1 MPEEAKQKKSRKF
14 AVGYDRPEGSS
25 FPELIAPYLSALK
38 EVYFSWPGMIS
49 GRALRED
56 RSVDKEKEIL
66 LSDLHQ
72 CRANG
77 LGLDLLFNA
86 NCYGK
91 DAYGENLRNQVYG
104 VLDELKQNGL
114 FPEVVTT
121 TSQYIAKVIKRK
133 YPEIDIRASVNM
145 RIESTKSMEF
155 ISDIFDSFY
164 ICRDIQRDLDIVKR
178 FHEWSESH
186 GKKMCM
192 LVNSA
197 CLRCCPVQI
206 WHDNFLCHESWRG
219 EEQEFILHYPY
230 RLCGRHFKGDEHLV
244 DYLRMSWIRP
254 EDVHYYEPY
263 AYTMKLA
270 TRRTDH
276 PELMLKAYCEGGYDG
291 SLLDYLGINRKD
303 VILDNK
309 SFPDDW
315 VQSGIA
321 QNCALNCTECGKCDA
336 VLKRI
341 LKTGKPEQPTYTFNY
356 SFT

>member
-1 MPEEAKQKKSRKF
+1 MSELVPYKKF
-14 AVGYDRPEGSS
+14 AIGYDRVDGKS
-25 FPELIAPYLSALK
+25 FTAMIEPYLSTIK

-49 GRALRED
+49 GRALKNEKNFD
-56 RSVDKEKEIL
+56 REKEIL
-66 LSDLHQ
+66 LTDLTW
-72 CRANG
+72 CREHG
-77 LGLDLLFNA
+77 VGLDLLFNA
-86 NCYGK
+86 NCYGEN
-91 DAYGENLRNQVYG
+91 AFGEKLRYQVYD
-104 VLDELKQNGL
+104 VIEELKDNGL

-121 TSQYIAKVIKRK
+121 TSQYIAKVIKVK

-164 ICRDIQRDLDIVKR
+164 ICRDIQRDLDTVKR
-178 FHEWSESH
+178 FYDWSEKH

-197 CLRCCPVQI
+197 CLRCCPVQT

-219 EEQEFILHYPY
+219 EEQEFILRYPY
-230 RLCGRHFKGDEHLV
+230 RLCGRHFTNRDNLV

-254 EDVHYYEPY
+254 EDLHYYEPY

-276 PELMLKAYCEGGYDG
+276 PELMLQAYCQGNYDG
-291 SLLDYLGINRKD
+291 NVLDYLGANRQD

-309 SFPDDW
+309 SFPSDW
-315 VQSGIA
+315 IESKIA
-321 QNCALNCTECGKCDA
+321 QNCAINCTECGKCDE
-336 VLKRI
+336 VLKKI
-341 LKTGKPEQPTYTFNY
+341 LKEPENSKTIYY
-356 SFT
+356 FTKQEIKI